1 MLRIMTVILN
11 LGVLIYLGFQAKSC
25 LGTEQLAG
33 FNIAQDPFILSFVGV
48 VALFIALNN

>member
-1 MLRIMTVILN
+1 MLRIMTVTLN

-25 LGTEQLAG
+25 LDIEKIATA
-33 FNIAQDPFILSFVGV
+33 NVAQDPFVLSFVGA